1 MKNIDTNRIEEH
13 GNHVR
18 NNESEILK
26 KYLKEIIHD
35 GVPFCLSVLP
45 LSCWEHK
52 KFHNIFLVTS
62 RFGEDFTSR
71 LAFVWKRVCHTGKDG
86 FFNRKA
92 AFHQH

>member
-35 GVPFCLSVLP
+35 GVPFCLSALP
-45 LSCWEHK
+45 LSC
-52 KFHNIFLVTS
+52 
-62 RFGEDFTSR
+62 
-71 LAFVWKRVCHTGKDG
+71 
-86 FFNRKA
+86 
-92 AFHQH
+92 